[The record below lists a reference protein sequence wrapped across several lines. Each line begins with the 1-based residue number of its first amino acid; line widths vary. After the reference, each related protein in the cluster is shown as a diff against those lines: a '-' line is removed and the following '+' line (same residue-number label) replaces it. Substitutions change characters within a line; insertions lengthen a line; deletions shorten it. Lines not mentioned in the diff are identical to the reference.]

1 MPKPSASAPPRK
13 ELAAIAGINERTV
26 RYMENLSLAVADA
39 TMKTG
44 DGPPT
49 NVVEANS
56 SRLYLDLANGV
67 LYVNTSE
74 EYGSK
79 TGWQVV

>member
-1 MPKPSASAPPRK
+1 
-13 ELAAIAGINERTV
+13 
-26 RYMENLSLAVADA
+26 MENLSLAVADA

-44 DGPPT
+44 DGSPQDA
-49 NVVEANS
+49 VEANS
-56 SRLYLDLANGV
+56 SRLYLDLVTGV

-79 TGWQVV
+79 TGWQAL

>member
-1 MPKPSASAPPRK
+1 MPKPSIPVPPRK
-13 ELAAIAGINERTV
+13 EIAAIAGINERTV

-44 DGPPT
+44 GGPP
-49 NVVEANS
+49 NNAVEANS
-56 SRLYLDLANGV
+56 SRLYLDITSGV
-67 LYVNTSE
+67 LYVNTSS

-79 TGWQVV
+79 TDWRIV

>member
-1 MPKPSASAPPRK
+1 MPKPSIPVPPRK
-13 ELAAIAGINERTV
+13 ELAAIAGINDRTV

-44 DGPPT
+44 DGPP
-49 NVVEANS
+49 NNAVEANS
-56 SRLYLDLANGV
+56 SRLYLDLASGV
-67 LYVNTSE
+67 LYVNKSS

-79 TGWQVV
+79 TDWQAV

>member
-1 MPKPSASAPPRK
+1 MPKPSIPVPPRK
-13 ELAAIAGINERTV
+13 ELAAIAGINDRTV

-44 DGPPT
+44 EGPP
-49 NVVEANS
+49 NNAVEANS
-56 SRLYLDLANGV
+56 SRLYLDLASGV
-67 LYVNTSE
+67 LYVNKSS

-79 TGWQVV
+79 TDWQAV

>member
-1 MPKPSASAPPRK
+1 MPKPSIPVPPRK
-13 ELAAIAGINERTV
+13 ELAAISGINERTV
-26 RYMENLSLAVADA
+26 RYMENLSIAVADA

-44 DGPPT
+44 DGPPN

-56 SRLYLDLANGV
+56 SRLYLDLASGV
-67 LYVNTSE
+67 LYVNKSS

-79 TGWQVV
+79 TDWQAV

>member
-1 MPKPSASAPPRK
+1 MPKPSIPVPPRK

-26 RYMENLSLAVADA
+26 RYMENLSIAVADA

-44 DGPPT
+44 DGPPN

-56 SRLYLDLANGV
+56 SRLYLDLASGV
-67 LYVNTSE
+67 LYVNTSS

-79 TGWQVV
+79 TDWRIV

>member
-1 MPKPSASAPPRK
+1 MPKPSIPAPPRN
-13 ELAAIAGINERTV
+13 ELASIGGINERV
-26 RYMENLSLAVADA
+26 IRYMENLSAAVADA

-67 LYVNTSE
+67 LYVNTSAD
-74 EYGSK
+74 YGSK